1 MKKFIALVLA
11 VVLMS
16 TIAAT
21 CFAAQHTHTYV
32 YQGSWTEKLVDGY
45 HEVAGCHNC
54 TYRHTHTYSRT
65 RTVYYFRCSC
75 GADMFIRSA
84 ISNGPEYCP
93 YSH

>member
-1 MKKFIALVLA
+1 MKKFLALVLA

-21 CFAAQHTHTYV
+21 CFAAGHTHSYRITYGTI
-32 YQGSWTEKLVDGY
+32 YYPDGH

-54 TYRHTHTYSRT
+54 PYRHTHTYSRT
-65 RTVYYFRCSC
+65 QTYISYTCSC
-75 GADMFIRSA
+75 GAGRTDYSSIT
-84 ISNGPEYCP
+84 NGPDYCP